1 MKHLLL
7 ASAFLFFTVTQ
18 GFAQQAVKQV
28 PAKPNVASAKET
40 VKVAFNKKLT
50 ELKDLLNKGDK
61 EAATKSYMDMFELMH
76 KAMGNYN
83 EKLSKTTD
91 ETDRAAIQK
100 TIVEEQTLYGEIK
113 AQLIDIIG
121 NKETLISKL
130 EAYGK
135 TIQ

>member
-1 MKHLLL
+1 
-7 ASAFLFFTVTQ
+7 
-18 GFAQQAVKQV
+18 
-28 PAKPNVASAKET
+28 
-40 VKVAFNKKLT
+40 
-50 ELKDLLNKGDK
+50 
-61 EAATKSYMDMFELMH
+61 MFELMH